1 MPDFVARSLAFVS
14 KNATLGDAKAVM
26 EKTKN
31 CQDVFVT
38 ENGTPDEPML
48 GWLPN
53 TEISKFT
60 KT

>member
-1 MPDFVARSLAFVS
+1 MRELVEKSIAFVS
-14 KNATLGDAKAVM
+14 SKTTLGDAKAAM

-38 ENGTPDEPML
+38 ENGIPEEPVI
-48 GWLPN
+48 GWLTN
-53 TEISKFT
+53 TEILKHV

>member
-1 MPDFVARSLAFVS
+1 MRELVEKSIAFVS
-14 KNATLGDAKAVM
+14 SKTTLGDAKAAM

-38 ENGTPDEPML
+38 ENGRSEEPVI
-48 GWLPN
+48 GWLTN
-53 TEISKFT
+53 TEILKHV